1 MNVIISNQKKE
12 LLDNLNIDIIKSVNG
27 QFEVEEI
34 IEMFKNFY
42 YQRMILDITAI
53 KNYFDI
59 IIIRKKSAHGFLPFC
74 KIRLTKNEK
83 CSIIIK
89 L

>member
-1 MNVIISNQKKE
+1 MNVIVSNQKKE
-12 LLDNLNIDIIKSVNG
+12 LLETLNIDIIKSVNG

-53 KNYFDI
+53 KNYNDIKVLQKLSISLDI
-59 IIIRKKSAHGFLPFC
+59 I
-74 KIRLTKNEK
+74 T
-83 CSIIIK
+83 
-89 L
+89 